1 MIWENKR
8 ILVMEGEIWF
18 ERMNFDQFGRRLE
31 HRHFWFLTYRPY
43 NTIWTIWFYLFLI
56 CFKKNNNNNKR
67 KLGYSVLCLTYARL
81 SHEGA
86 WHWQG
91 ANIHNQPSLFVK
103 QTIACPLPSGL
114 ALARSSKPL
123 KFPILTW
130 WKILKFNET
139 ISGKID
145 GMIHAFFLFLFLFLL
160 IIWKVL
166 RIRWWNGLVSL
177 PETNWSWCLVLG
189 DWVSKFYQ
197 LLRSIESVEYRSLMT
212 WPRPW
217 PRLGLRTYVY
227 TFLFFF
233 FFFLKPSTRFKKFYN
248 AF

>member
-1 MIWENKR
+1 M
-8 ILVMEGEIWF
+8 L
-18 ERMNFDQFGRRLE
+18 
-31 HRHFWFLTYRPY
+31 
-43 NTIWTIWFYLFLI
+43 
-56 CFKKNNNNNKR
+56 
-67 KLGYSVLCLTYARL
+67 VLCLTYAWL
-81 SHEGA
+81 SLEGA

-91 ANIHNQPSLFVK
+91 ANILLHAQWSCSSTVEQATKISNFNFYFSPFFYFPEHYYLRILQPAFYIHLCTIQDFIGSLICLDRRYWNSKKLFLVK
-103 QTIACPLPSGL
+103 LMVW
-114 ALARSSKPL
+114 
-123 KFPILTW
+123 FM
-130 WKILKFNET
+130 F
-139 ISGKID
+139 
-145 GMIHAFFLFLFLFLL
+145 FFLFLFLFLL

-177 PETNWSWCLVLG
+177 PESNWSWCLVLG

-197 LLRSIESVEYRSLMT
+197 LLRSIESVEYQSLMT